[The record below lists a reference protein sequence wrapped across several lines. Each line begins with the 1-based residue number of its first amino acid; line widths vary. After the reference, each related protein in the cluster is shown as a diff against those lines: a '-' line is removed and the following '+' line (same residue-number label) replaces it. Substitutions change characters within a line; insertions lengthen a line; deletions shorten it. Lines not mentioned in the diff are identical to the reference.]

1 MNHGQIQRSKIFV
14 EWEIS
19 QVIVDVEEESILI
32 ILWWLSIGNP
42 IQFFWDD
49 FYWLAEDVLPRGRL
63 IG

>member
-42 IQFFWDD
+42 IQFF
-49 FYWLAEDVLPRGRL
+49 Y
-63 IG
+63 